1 MQGFCDSDWQLEDLQ
16 ETAGITYLL
25 FFFFFKL
32 GLLSDILASL
42 LT

>member
-16 ETAGITYLL
+16 ETAGITY